1 MFFKKRKRL
10 LDEESENFERFKDEP
25 LEKGDTFALIIAAL
39 VTLLPAVLLLL
50 GAFWFIIWLIFM
62 R

>member
-10 LDEESENFERFKDEP
+10 LDEESENYERFKDEP

-50 GAFWFIIWLIFM
+50 GALWFIIWLIFL

>member
-1 MFFKKRKRL
+1 M
-10 LDEESENFERFKDEP
+10 LDEESENYERFKDEP

-50 GAFWFIIWLIFM
+50 GALWFIIWLIFL